1 MKITVLNQLK
11 TDPDQ
16 FFNCFVSYFCAR
28 RKDKMNHTQH
38 KSTCA
43 TFLSEISWFNVLT
56 GYEKELLDKASVEVV
71 YKKGETIC
79 KQGTFASNIIL
90 LEDGLVKSYIEG
102 SARNLILT
110 ITPPGRMIGL
120 PAIFEGNNMFLYSV
134 STYVDSR
141 VRLMDMNVF
150 KQLIRQNAGFAAKII
165 DILNENTSQTY
176 GRFYCLVSK
185 QLHGRLA
192 DILLCLSQ
200 RIFKSDDFELP
211 LSRNDLAELT
221 GMSTESVIRI
231 MKDFKDEGYIAVSG
245 KNVSILDVAKLQRI
259 SEIG

>member
-1 MKITVLNQLK
+1 MANSRDYKN
-11 TDPDQ
+11 
-16 FFNCFVSYFCAR
+16 
-28 RKDKMNHTQH
+28 
-38 KSTCA
+38 TCA
-43 TFLSEISWFNVLT
+43 TFLSEVACFDLLSDE
-56 GYEKELLDKASVEVV
+56 EKALVEQNSVEIT
-71 YKKGETIC
+71 YNKGETIC

-90 LEDGLVKSYIEG
+90 LEEGLVKSYIEG
-102 SARNLILT
+102 NPRNLILT

-120 PAIFEGNNMFLYSV
+120 PSIFEGNNTFLYSV
-134 STYVDSR
+134 STYIDSR
-141 VRLMDMNVF
+141 VKLIDINVF
-150 KQLIRQNAGFAAKII
+150 KQIIRQNAPFASRII

-192 DILLCLSQ
+192 DILLCLAQ
-200 RIFKSDDFELP
+200 RIFKTDSFDLP

-231 MKDFKDEGYIAVSG
+231 MKDFKDEGYLAVSG
-245 KNVSILDVAKLQRI
+245 KNITLVDPDKLQRI

>member
-1 MKITVLNQLK
+1 MAIN
-11 TDPDQ
+11 
-16 FFNCFVSYFCAR
+16 
-28 RKDKMNHTQH
+28 KDYKN
-38 KSTCA
+38 TCA
-43 TFLSEISWFNVLT
+43 TFLSEVACFDLLSDE
-56 GYEKELLDKASVEVV
+56 EKALVEQNSVEIT
-71 YKKGETIC
+71 YNKGETIC

-90 LEDGLVKSYIEG
+90 LEEGLVKSYIEG
-102 SARNLILT
+102 NPRNLILT

-120 PAIFEGNNMFLYSV
+120 PSIFEGNNTFLYSV
-134 STYVDSR
+134 STYIDSR
-141 VRLMDMNVF
+141 VKLIDINVF
-150 KQLIRQNAGFAAKII
+150 KQIIRQNAPFASRII

-192 DILLCLSQ
+192 DILLCLAQ
-200 RIFKSDDFELP
+200 RIFKSDSFDLP

-231 MKDFKDEGYIAVSG
+231 MKDFKDEGYLAVSG
-245 KNVSILDVAKLQRI
+245 KNITLVDPDKLQRI